1 MVDSKPLS
9 QEEIIK
15 AYKQAFGQGSQLVT
29 LDKIFRFVRIIEQ
42 LHGVKYDE

>member
-15 AYKQAFGQGSQLVT
+15 AYKQAFGHGSQVLT
-29 LDKIFRFVRIIEQ
+29 LDKIFRFARLVEQ
-42 LHGVKYDE
+42 LHGIKHD